1 VMLLYVSWPAVS
13 HNDSFMCFCGCC
25 FDESLG
31 ACACGVD
38 LAGLLMLS
46 SREAGGPTGTM
57 REPNSTPIVTSWCGE
72 KRPSQRR
79 TVSYQA
85 SVCWCRMSEQRTY
98 TRFTASRVA

>member
-1 VMLLYVSWPAVS
+1 MLLYVSWPAVS